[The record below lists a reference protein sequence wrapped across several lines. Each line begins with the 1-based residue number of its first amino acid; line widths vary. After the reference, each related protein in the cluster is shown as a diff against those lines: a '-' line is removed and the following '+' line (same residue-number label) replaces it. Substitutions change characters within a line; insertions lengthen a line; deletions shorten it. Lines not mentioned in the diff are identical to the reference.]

1 MSVAGLWSFNQNRDM
16 TKSPSHNLG
25 NPTVQLQ
32 VTFWSL
38 ASHFSRL
45 THLITLDQFFP
56 RNLFGFIHFFYFPSK
71 KPENFTLLAFEGKI
85 FSTWSIF
92 IINLLQNFPSLPTLM
107 YKSNFVGLV
116 SQINKHPQISKIA
129 QLISE
134 LQAKLQN

>member
-1 MSVAGLWSFNQNRDM
+1 M
-16 TKSPSHNLG
+16 TKSSSHNLG

-71 KPENFTLLAFEGKI
+71 KPENFTLLTFEGKI
-85 FSTWSIF
+85 FSTRSIF
-92 IINLLQNFPSLPTLM
+92 SLNFRQNFPSLPTLM
-107 YKSNFVGLV
+107 DKRTFVDLV
-116 SQINKHPQISKIA
+116 SQINKHTKILKIA
-129 QLISE
+129 QFISE
-134 LQAKLQN
+134 LQAKL